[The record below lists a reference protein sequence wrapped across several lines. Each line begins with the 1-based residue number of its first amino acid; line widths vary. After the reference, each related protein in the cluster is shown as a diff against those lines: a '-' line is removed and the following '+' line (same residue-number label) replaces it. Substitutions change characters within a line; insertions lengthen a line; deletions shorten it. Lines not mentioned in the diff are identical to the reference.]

1 MMCAIS
7 QRRQVGTR
15 AIGRLAIDTLAIGT
29 LALAL
34 IAGAGAANAAEPP
47 SAVIVFDGSGSMWGK
62 LDGDA
67 KRTKLDLAR
76 DGLKAALAKVP
87 ATARYGLMSFGHR
100 RAADCSD
107 IQLLVPLADGD
118 PSRINVPLEKHN
130 PRGKGPIAGVIREA
144 AKVLAGVPN
153 AHVVLIHDNVD
164 NCRQDACEAARDVAR
179 AEPKLKFHLVP
190 IGIDPEERDRI
201 ACIATATGGSIHD
214 VADPAK
220 AEAQITKAIQL
231 ALIDPGG
238 AVAGPEAGTGAGAA
252 ASSTAATAGRPSSPI
267 DGPGLVLSAVLAKG
281 RPLPSDVPVRWRIT
295 KAGAIVHQATGQ
307 TLAVKLEPASY
318 AIEVE
323 AGLARLT
330 TKADVTAGSAAQ
342 MPVSLEAARV
352 AVAVRQLADAPI
364 SPTAIVTVAKAAD
377 GAGAAPIWIGRA
389 SDARLI
395 IPAGAYK
402 VTVRDSLVTV
412 QEAVEV
418 AAGATVEKAILT
430 RAGRLEIKAAAT
442 AAGDALPGATVL
454 IARDDPEAPDGR
466 REIARSASPEAS
478 FVVPAGTYYVTARM
492 GAASRRERV
501 AVGAGDTVK
510 QTIVLGLARLAVAAA
525 TPSAIPGSSASGAA
539 APVVRT
545 RILSLDGEA
554 REVARSTAPSPEFLL
569 SPGRYRVEASIGGQN
584 VKAVQDIDLAP
595 NAERRLTPRL
605 DAALVAVRL
614 AGAGATADVAWEVF
628 DPRGERV
635 TRSLDPAPRFV
646 LVPGRYKVRVESRG
660 KVAEA
665 SFDAVAN
672 GQLATVDVAVP

>member
-1 MMCAIS
+1 MTRAIS
-7 QRRQVGTR
+7 QRRQVGLRGT
-15 AIGRLAIDTLAIGT
+15 IGIARTIGILAV
-29 LALAL
+29 ALS
-34 IAGAGAANAAEPP
+34 AGAGAANAAEPP

-62 LDGDA
+62 LEGDA

-179 AEPKLKFHLVP
+179 ADPKLKFHLVP

-220 AEAQITKAIQL
+220 AEAQIAKAIQL
-231 ALIDPGG
+231 ALIDPSGG
-238 AVAGPEAGTGAGAA
+238 AVAGPEAGAGAGAA

-281 RPLPSDVPVRWRIT
+281 RPVPSDVPVRWRIT

-330 TKADVTAGSAAQ
+330 TKADVTAGAAVP

-525 TPSAIPGSSASGAA
+525 MPSAILGASGAA

-614 AGAGATADVAWEVF
+614 AGTGATADVAWEVF